1 MIILFE
7 PKEMRSDTYVHN
19 FEHAIEAY
27 YKGAQV
33 SDYQKRNLFFEALS
47 AQQRNAMG
55 CQKITGT
62 YLSMVKAFRHY
73 NTSKIDAY
81 TELLNIRMCEGEA
94 VAAFANRF
102 QGLISQ
108 VAQMSDAQPRQ
119 QAPQDPG

>member
-1 MIILFE
+1 
-7 PKEMRSDTYVHN
+7 
-19 FEHAIEAY
+19 
-27 YKGAQV
+27 
-33 SDYQKRNLFFEALS
+33 
-47 AQQRNAMG
+47 MG
-55 CQKITGT
+55 CQKIAGT
-62 YLSMVKAFRHY
+62 YSSMIKAFRRVY